1 MDSLSIITNL
11 KLFSN
16 SIKKLLFFE
25 NLNLIA
31 ISNDKIIKFLDSN
44 SFEFKFQIEKDFNK
58 IIDLEKFQQNFL
70 LINDSNSLKIYKIS
84 KKSCVLF
91 QIINFNTNLI
101 LKFIS
106 TKKNIIISNNNKSI
120 NIFNLNEEKNK
131 FEKFSQINLDFNV
144 ENMIEININNINF
157 LVTFSY
163 FTHQLNFYENFNL
176 VYTINNINSI
186 KKNNINNV
194 LSYFNNI
201 LFVLNEKIIYLF
213 EIKYDNNRNNNNSF
227 KLIKIIKLQT
237 NINSFCKYKNLII
250 TGDENGSLYLWK
262 NVNNKNFRLIKLLQ
276 KSHKK
281 NINSIINVNNEF
293 LLSSS
298 EDGLIKIWS

>member
-1 MDSLSIITNL
+1 MDSISIITNL

-16 SIKKLLFFE
+16 SIKKMLFFE

-31 ISNDKIIKFLDSN
+31 ISNEKIIKFLDSI
-44 SFEFKFQIEKDFNK
+44 SFEFKFQIEEKNFD
-58 IIDLEKFQQNFL
+58 IEKFQNFL

-84 KKSCVLF
+84 KNSCFLF
-91 QIINFNTNLI
+91 QIINKKI

-120 NIFNLNEEKNK
+120 EIYILNKEKNK
-131 FEKFSQINLDFNV
+131 FEKNSEINLDFNV

-157 LVTFSY
+157 LVTFSN
-163 FTHQLNFYENFNL
+163 FTLNFYENFNL
-176 VYTINNINSI
+176 IYTINNINNM
-186 KKNNINNV
+186 KCKNNLKNV
-194 LSYFNNI
+194 LFYFNNF
-201 LFVLNEKIIYLF
+201 LFVLNEKIIFLF
-213 EIKYDNNRNNNNSF
+213 EIKFDNNRNNNKISF
-227 KLIKIIKLQT
+227 KLIKIIRLQT
-237 NINSFCKYKNLII
+237 YINSLCKYKNLII
-250 TGDENGSLYLWK
+250 SGDENGSIFLWK

>member
-1 MDSLSIITNL
+1 MDSISIITNL
-11 KLFSN
+11 KFVSN
-16 SIKKLLFFE
+16 SVKKMLFFE

-31 ISNDKIIKFLDSN
+31 ISNEKIIKFLDSI
-44 SFEFKFQIEKDFNK
+44 SFEFKFQIEEKNFD
-58 IIDLEKFQQNFL
+58 IEKFQNFL

-84 KKSCVLF
+84 KNSCFLF
-91 QIINFNTNLI
+91 QIINKKI

-120 NIFNLNEEKNK
+120 EIYILNKEKNK
-131 FEKFSQINLDFNV
+131 FEKNSEINLDFNV

-157 LVTFSY
+157 LVTFSN
-163 FTHQLNFYENFNL
+163 FTLNFYNNFNL
-176 VYTINNINSI
+176 IHTINNINNT
-186 KKNNINNV
+186 KKNKNLNNF
-194 LSYFNNI
+194 LFYFNNI
-201 LFVLNEKIIYLF
+201 LFVSNEKIIFLY
-213 EIKYDNNRNNNNSF
+213 EIFDNNNKISF
-227 KLIKIIKLQT
+227 KLIKIIRLQT
-237 NINSFCKYKNLII
+237 NINSLCKYKNLII
-250 TGDENGSLYLWK
+250 SGDENGSLYLWK
-262 NVNNKNFRLIKLLQ
+262 NVNNKNFRLIKLIQ

>member
-1 MDSLSIITNL
+1 MDSISIITNL
-11 KLFSN
+11 KFVSN
-16 SIKKLLFFE
+16 SVKKMLFFE

-31 ISNDKIIKFLDSN
+31 ISNEKIIKFLDSI
-44 SFEFKFQIEKDFNK
+44 SFEFKFQIEEKNFD
-58 IIDLEKFQQNFL
+58 IEKFQNFL

-84 KKSCVLF
+84 KNSCFLF
-91 QIINFNTNLI
+91 QIINKKI

-120 NIFNLNEEKNK
+120 EIYNLNKEKNK
-131 FEKFSQINLDFNV
+131 FEKFNQINLDFNV

-157 LVTFSY
+157 LVTFSN
-163 FTHQLNFYENFNL
+163 FTLNFYNNFNL
-176 VYTINNINSI
+176 IHTINNINNK
-186 KKNNINNV
+186 KKNKNLNNF
-194 LSYFNNI
+194 LFYFNNI
-201 LFVLNEKIIYLF
+201 LFVSNEKIIFLY
-213 EIKYDNNRNNNNSF
+213 EIFDNNNKISF
-227 KLIKIIKLQT
+227 KLIKIIRLQT
-237 NINSFCKYKNLII
+237 NINSLCKYKNLII
-250 TGDENGSLYLWK
+250 SGDENGSLYLWK
-262 NVNNKNFRLIKLLQ
+262 NVNNKNFRLIKLIQ

>member
-1 MDSLSIITNL
+1 MDSISIITNL
-11 KLFSN
+11 KFVSN
-16 SIKKLLFFE
+16 SVKKMLFFE

-31 ISNDKIIKFLDSN
+31 ISNEKIIKFLDSI
-44 SFEFKFQIEKDFNK
+44 SFEFKFQIQEKIFDV
-58 IIDLEKFQQNFL
+58 EKFENFL

-84 KKSCVLF
+84 KNSCFLF
-91 QIINFNTNLI
+91 QIINKKI

-120 NIFNLNEEKNK
+120 EIYILNKEKNK
-131 FEKFSQINLDFNV
+131 FEKNSEINLDFNV

-157 LVTFSY
+157 LVTFSN
-163 FTHQLNFYENFNL
+163 FTLNFYNNFNL
-176 VYTINNINSI
+176 IHTINNINNT
-186 KKNNINNV
+186 KKNKNLNNF
-194 LSYFNNI
+194 LFYFNNI
-201 LFVLNEKIIYLF
+201 LFVSNEKIIFLY
-213 EIKYDNNRNNNNSF
+213 EIFDNNNKISF
-227 KLIKIIKLQT
+227 KLIKIIRLQT
-237 NINSFCKYKNLII
+237 NINSLCKYKNLII
-250 TGDENGSLYLWK
+250 SGDENGSLYLWK
-262 NVNNKNFRLIKLLQ
+262 NVNNKNFRLIKLIQ

>member
-1 MDSLSIITNL
+1 MDSISIITNL

-16 SIKKLLFFE
+16 SIKKMLFFE

-31 ISNDKIIKFLDSN
+31 ISNEKIIKFLDSI
-44 SFEFKFQIEKDFNK
+44 SFEFKFQIEEKNFD
-58 IIDLEKFQQNFL
+58 IEKFQNFL
-70 LINDSNSLKIYKIS
+70 LINDSNSLKIYKIT
-84 KKSCVLF
+84 KNSCFLF
-91 QIINFNTNLI
+91 QIINNKI

-120 NIFNLNEEKNK
+120 EIYILNKEKNK
-131 FEKFSQINLDFNV
+131 FEKNSEINLDFNV

-157 LVTFSY
+157 LVTFSN
-163 FTHQLNFYENFNL
+163 FTLNFYNNFNL
-176 VYTINNINSI
+176 IHTINNINNT
-186 KKNNINNV
+186 KKNKNLNNF
-194 LSYFNNI
+194 LFYFNNI
-201 LFVLNEKIIYLF
+201 LFVSNEKIIFLY
-213 EIKYDNNRNNNNSF
+213 EIFDNNNKISF
-227 KLIKIIKLQT
+227 KLIKIIRLQ
-237 NINSFCKYKNLII
+237 NYINSLCKYKNLII
-250 TGDENGSLYLWK
+250 SGDENGSIFLWK
-262 NVNNKNFRLIKLLQ
+262 NVNNKNFRLIKLIQ